1 MTKKVTNLVG
11 IDPSV
16 ELWNKRE
23 SLKNN
28 LGFQISDLKSMYVPG
43 WKPASNNFWG
53 EAKPY

>member
-28 LGFQISDLKSMYVPG
+28 LGFQISDLKSVYVPG
-43 WKPASNNFWG
+43 WKPASYNF
-53 EAKPY
+53 